1 MQAKEFIDE
10 ATKLLKERKDNYERI
25 ISSVEIY
32 LEALLSEIHGITIS
46 GRVKDA
52 DNIAEK
58 IYRKNYLIKY
68 SKAEDFINDL
78 PDGIGIRIVCLL
90 NEDEENIYN
99 QLAKLLKNRKNIKG
113 KEYYYQDGKN
123 FYVCLDNQPEK
134 QKNDLD
140 IYRMDCLWDDGDI
153 VRIELQIKSLT
164 NYFWGEIEHSLFY
177 KNYDYTIGNDFYAGL
192 MKNIHNELLNIDVEM
207 SALEKHMKKTTQN
220 QIQEIRQISA
230 AMISQKFSDR
240 IQSIMGC
247 KIDLR
252 ESYALLV
259 DMYFGVSTDVKDNI
273 NKFNKL
279 IDKLD
284 RANDTSLKSE
294 YDSLNKMNFAEREVA
309 KSTLG
314 ISRLINDNV
323 QSGDIFW
330 QFLYLM
336 YKSIFAEEENNYS
349 EILSGMA
356 SRIRKLYIDIQEVTD
371 VLNQEEELDIIGLI
385 DDVFLE
391 IAKDRNKI
399 SFFVLNIE
407 LEKTKDI
414 LSSQLCY
421 IQDSIVSNMTKLDIE
436 LFNENIQLIKSI
448 LYLST
453 VYLCGRK
460 VRDEEL
466 IEFLEN
472 AENKNDYSLKLN
484 EEVIDLIKI
493 HNNLKEEEIERMVNQ
508 FGKEEA

>member
-1 MQAKEFIDE
+1 MEAKEFIDK
-10 ATKLLKERKDNYERI
+10 ATELLKDRKENYK
-25 ISSVEIY
+25 EIVDFVQQY
-32 LEALLSEIHGITIS
+32 LETLLVEFHGITIF

-58 IYRKNYLIKY
+58 IYRKNYLNRY
-68 SKAEDFINDL
+68 SNAEDFINEL
-78 PDGIGIRIVCLL
+78 PDGIGIRIVCML
-90 NEDEENIYN
+90 NEDEKNIYT
-99 QLAKLLKNRKNIKG
+99 KLTKILNNRIEING
-113 KEYYYQDGKN
+113 KEYCCQEGEK
-123 FYVCLDNQPEK
+123 FCVCLDNQPEK
-134 QKNDLD
+134 QKNNLD
-140 IYRMDCLWDDGDI
+140 IYRMDCLWNDDI
-153 VRIELQIKSLT
+153 KVKIELQIKSLT
-164 NYFWGEIEHSLFY
+164 NYFWGELEHSLFY
-177 KNYDYTIGNDFYAGL
+177 KNYDYTISNDFYAGL

-230 AMISQKFSDR
+230 AMIAQKFSER
-240 IQSIMGC
+240 IQLIIGC

-252 ESYALLV
+252 ESYVLLV

-273 NKFNKL
+273 NKFNQLISKL
-279 IDKLD
+279 DKADDKL
-284 RANDTSLKSE
+284 LKNE
-294 YDSLNKMNFAEREVA
+294 YDSLYSMDFIERDIA

-314 ISRLINDNV
+314 IAKLINDNV
-323 QSGDIFW
+323 QSGDVFW

-336 YKSIFAEEENNYS
+336 YKSIFAEENNYS
-349 EILSGMA
+349 EILSSMA

-371 VLNQEEELDIIGLI
+371 VLNQEKELDIIGLI

-391 IAKDRNKI
+391 IAKERNKI

-421 IQDSIVSNMTKLDIE
+421 IQDSIVNNMTELDIE

-453 VYLCGRK
+453 VYLCGREVK
-460 VRDEEL
+460 DEVL
-466 IEFLEN
+466 IEFLEK

-484 EEVIDLIKI
+484 KEVIGLIKI

-508 FGKEEA
+508 FEKEEV

>member
-10 ATKLLKERKDNYERI
+10 ATELLKERKVNYERI
-25 ISSVEIY
+25 ISHVESY
-32 LEALLSEIHGITIS
+32 LETLLSEIHGISIS

-68 SKAEDFINDL
+68 SNAEDFINDL
-78 PDGIGIRIVCLL
+78 PDGIGVRIVCML
-90 NEDEENIYN
+90 NEDEENIYK

-113 KEYYYQDGKN
+113 KEYYYQDGEK

-140 IYRMDCLWDDGDI
+140 IYRMDCLWDDDDI

-177 KNYDYTIGNDFYAGL
+177 KNYDYIISNDFYAGL

-230 AMISQKFSDR
+230 AMISQKFSER
-240 IQSIMGC
+240 IQSIIGC

-252 ESYALLV
+252 ESYVLLV

-284 RANDTSLKSE
+284 RADDTSLECE
-294 YDSLNKMNFAEREVA
+294 YDSLNKKNFVERDVA

-323 QSGDIFW
+323 QSGDVFW

-336 YKSIFAEEENNYS
+336 YTIIFAEKENSYS
-349 EILSGMA
+349 EILSDMA

-371 VLNQEEELDIIGLI
+371 VLNQEELDIIGLI

-421 IQDSIVSNMTKLDIE
+421 IQDSIVSNMTKFDIE
-436 LFNENIQLIKSI
+436 LFNENVQLIKSI

-453 VYLCGRK
+453 VYLCGGK
-460 VRDEEL
+460 VKDEVL

-484 EEVIDLIKI
+484 EEVIDSIKI

>member
-10 ATKLLKERKDNYERI
+10 ATKLLKDRKVNYEKI
-25 ISSVEIY
+25 ISRVESY
-32 LEALLSEIHGITIS
+32 LETLLSEIHDITIS

-68 SKAEDFINDL
+68 SNAEDFINDL
-78 PDGIGIRIVCLL
+78 PDGIGIRIVCML

-99 QLAKLLKNRKNIKG
+99 QLAKLLKNRKKIKG

-140 IYRMDCLWDDGDI
+140 IYRMDCLWDDGEI

-177 KNYDYTIGNDFYAGL
+177 KNYDYTISNDFYAGL

-230 AMISQKFSDR
+230 AMISQKFSER
-240 IQSIMGC
+240 IQSIIGY

-252 ESYALLV
+252 ESYVLLV

-284 RANDTSLKSE
+284 RTNDTSLKCE
-294 YDSLNKMNFAEREVA
+294 YDSLYKMNFVERDVA

-314 ISRLINDNV
+314 ISKLINDNV
-323 QSGDIFW
+323 QSGDVFW

-336 YKSIFAEEENNYS
+336 YKSIYAEEENNYS
-349 EILSGMA
+349 EILSSMA

-371 VLNQEEELDIIGLI
+371 VLNQEELDIIGLI

-414 LSSQLCY
+414 LSSQLYY

-436 LFNENIQLIKSI
+436 LFNENVQLIKSI

-460 VRDEEL
+460 VKDEVL

-484 EEVIDLIKI
+484 EEVIDSIKI

>member
-1 MQAKEFIDE
+1 MRAKEFIDE
-10 ATKLLKERKDNYERI
+10 ATKILKDRKSDYEKI
-25 ISSVEIY
+25 ISHVESY
-32 LEALLSEIHGITIS
+32 LETLLIGIQGITIN
-46 GRVKDA
+46 GRTKDA

-68 SKAEDFINDL
+68 NNAEDFVNDL
-78 PDGIGIRIVCLL
+78 PDGIGIRIVCML
-90 NEDEENIYN
+90 NDDEKNIYD
-99 QLAKLLKNRKNIKG
+99 QLARLLVNRKKING
-113 KEYYYQDGKN
+113 KEYYYQDGEKLH
-123 FYVCLDNQPEK
+123 VCLDNQPEK
-134 QKNDLD
+134 QKNGLD
-140 IYRMDCLWDDGDI
+140 IYRMDCLWEDSDP

-177 KNYDYTIGNDFYAGL
+177 KNYDYTISNDFYAGL

-207 SALEKHMKKTTQN
+207 SALEKHMKKTNQN

-230 AMISQKFSDR
+230 AMISQKFSEKV
-240 IQSIMGC
+240 QSIIGC

-252 ESYALLV
+252 ESFVLLV
-259 DMYFGVSTDVKDNI
+259 DMYFGVSTNVKDNL

-279 IDKLD
+279 IDKLE
-284 RANDTSLKSE
+284 RVNDTSLVSE
-294 YDSLNKMNFAEREVA
+294 YASLYEMNFKEDDIA

-314 ISRLINDNV
+314 IARLINDNV
-323 QSGDIFW
+323 QSGDVFW

-336 YKSIFAEEENNYS
+336 YKSIFIEDEKNYS
-349 EILSGMA
+349 EILSDMSG
-356 SRIRKLYIDIQEVTD
+356 RIRKLYIDILEVID
-371 VLNQEEELDIIGLI
+371 VLNQEEGLDVTGLI

-407 LEKTKDI
+407 LKKTKDI
-414 LSSQLCY
+414 LSRQLCY
-421 IQDSIVSNMTKLDIE
+421 IQDSITNNMTKLDIE
-436 LFNENIQLIKSI
+436 LFNENIQIIKNI

-460 VRDEEL
+460 VEDEVL
-466 IEFLEN
+466 IKFLKN
-472 AENKNDYSLKLN
+472 AENKNDYSLKLD
-484 EEVIDLIKI
+484 EEIINAIKV
-493 HNNLKEEEIERMVNQ
+493 HNNLKDEEIERMVHQ